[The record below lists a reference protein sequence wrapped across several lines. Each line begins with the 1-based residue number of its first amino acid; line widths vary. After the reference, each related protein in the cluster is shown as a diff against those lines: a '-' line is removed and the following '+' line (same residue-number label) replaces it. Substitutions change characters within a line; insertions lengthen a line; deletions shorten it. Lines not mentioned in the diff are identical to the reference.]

1 MQHCCNLPELI
12 NKFLKET
19 RACRADARVRF
30 IGIVRPPGS
39 PSLRAV
45 GAQLTRFAL
54 AGGAGTVVH
63 YLVLLAL
70 VSLAG
75 VWPGRAAFA
84 GAVVGACVVY
94 LLNRRYTF
102 ASKRSH
108 AAALPRFA
116 LMASVGAVL
125 NGVLVGLLSAAGVYF
140 LLAQVM
146 ATIAILGINFI
157 VSKWWIF

>member
-1 MQHCCNLPELI
+1 
-12 NKFLKET
+12 
-19 RACRADARVRF
+19 
-30 IGIVRPPGS
+30 VRPPATS
-39 PSLRAV
+39 PLRAF

-54 AGGAGTVVH
+54 AGGAGTSAQ

-75 VWPGRAAFA
+75 VPPGRASFA

-108 AAALPRFA
+108 AATLPRFA
-116 LMASVGAVL
+116 LMAALGAVL
-125 NGVLVGLLSAAGVYF
+125 NGVLVGLLSAAGLYF
-140 LLAQVM
+140 LLAQVL
-146 ATIAILGINFI
+146 ATAGILVINFI
-157 VSKWWIF
+157 VSKLWIFR